1 MARHEKE
8 YVCQSCGSVSYKWS
22 GKCENCGAWNTLIEE
37 KARPAPPTG
46 RGTQSTLATNAKTK
60 SKANKIKLATL
71 DGQITDPPRMQTGIA
86 EFDRVIG
93 GGFVQGSAVLLGGD
107 PGIGK
112 STILLQVAAALAN
125 KGKNVI
131 YISGEEALAQLR
143 MRASRLELGDAPV
156 YLGAET
162 NLATILAT
170 LQAERAKTDPALVI
184 IDSIQTIWSPF
195 IDSAPG
201 TVSQVRA
208 VAQDLIYYT
217 KASGAALVLVGHVT
231 KEGQIAGPRVLE
243 HMVDT
248 VVYFESDSGQ
258 HFRILRAVKN
268 RFGATDEIGVFEMC
282 KEGLV
287 EVSNPSA
294 LFMEMREQNVPGT
307 AIFAG
312 IEGTRPLL
320 VEIQALVV
328 SSSLAMPRRAVI
340 GWDANRLSMVLA
352 VLEARCGL
360 RFGGMD
366 VFLNVAGG
374 LRIQEPAADLA
385 VATALISSISQQASG
400 QDIVTFG
407 EISLSGAVRSVSQ
420 TTARLKEAAKLGF
433 TVALAPLPP
442 ALASGGGRLPLK
454 VQAITELADLQKML
468 ERQRDSH

>member
-1 MARHEKE
+1 
-8 YVCQSCGSVSYKWS
+8 
-22 GKCENCGAWNTLIEE
+22 
-37 KARPAPPTG
+37 
-46 RGTQSTLATNAKTK
+46 
-60 SKANKIKLATL
+60 
-71 DGQITDPPRMQTGIA
+71 
-86 EFDRVIG
+86 
-93 GGFVQGSAVLLGGD
+93 
-107 PGIGK
+107 
-112 STILLQVAAALAN
+112 
-125 KGKNVI
+125 
-131 YISGEEALAQLR
+131 
-143 MRASRLELGDAPV
+143 
-156 YLGAET
+156 
-162 NLATILAT
+162 
-170 LQAERAKTDPALVI
+170 
-184 IDSIQTIWSPF
+184 
-195 IDSAPG
+195 
-201 TVSQVRA
+201 
-208 VAQDLIYYT
+208 
-217 KASGAALVLVGHVT
+217 
-231 KEGQIAGPRVLE
+231 LE

-287 EVSNPSA
+287 EVPNPSA
-294 LFMEMREQNVPGT
+294 LFMETREKNVPGT

-320 VEIQALVV
+320 VEIQALVA

-352 VLEARCGL
+352 VLEARCGV

-385 VATALISSISQQASG
+385 VATALISSISKQASG
-400 QDIVTFG
+400 QDVVTFG

-442 ALASGGGRLPLK
+442 ALAGGGGQLPLK
-454 VQAITELADLQKML
+454 VREITELSELQTML
-468 ERQRDSH
+468 EMQR